1 MDDIE
6 AGTLA
11 EPPSGTLR
19 ERERSPAGIRPTVL
33 IGEDDP
39 DIQDAVSELLDSA
52 GYEVIRAGDGREM
65 AALLDG
71 GLRPA
76 VILLDLMM
84 PGVNGHDF
92 LAWRGVRPDLRR
104 IPVVVFS
111 ASDFDEVLIRTQMIS
126 ALLTK
131 PATAQ
136 QLLSAISQAAR
147 SGKLAAGAGQRPA
160 S

>member
-1 MDDIE
+1 MDEIDG
-6 AGTLA
+6 GTLV
-11 EPPSGTLR
+11 EL
-19 ERERSPAGIRPTVL
+19 PAGPGRDGVRAAARPVVL

-39 DIQDAVSELLDSA
+39 DIQEAVSELLASA

-65 AALLDG
+65 AALLDD

-92 LAWRGVRPDLRR
+92 LAWRGVRPDLRT

-111 ASDFDEVLIRTQMIS
+111 ASDFDAVLLRTQMIS
-126 ALLTK
+126 ALLVK

-136 QLLSAISQAAR
+136 QLLSAISQAAKT
-147 SGKLAAGAGQRPA
+147 GTLAAGARPPA
-160 S
+160 

>member
-1 MDDIE
+1 MKDVKT
-6 AGTLA
+6 GTLA
-11 EPPSGTLR
+11 EVPSGALR
-19 ERERSPAGIRPTVL
+19 DRAPAGIRPIVL

-52 GYEVIRAGDGREM
+52 GYEVRRAGDGREM

-92 LAWRGVRPDLRR
+92 LAWRGVRPDLLR

-147 SGKLAAGAGQRPA
+147 SGKLAAGAG
-160 S
+160 